1 MKYRRKCK
9 SYKKVLILS
18 SKKKYNNFS
27 KLLIRKPQA
36 LNFMLEPFLVLIKTI
51 TTWTITFNVFLS
63 SKTTTGV
70 RLWWSDFPKFD

>member
-1 MKYRRKCK
+1 M
-9 SYKKVLILS
+9 
-18 SKKKYNNFS
+18 KKKIHVYNNFS

-63 SKTTTGV
+63 PKTTTGV